1 MNHVIKRRALLRA
14 GALGAAGL
22 GLSGLFPAWARSG
35 TPGLRADHPTL
46 AGEDIRLTVAH
57 SPFTVGGRRG
67 HAVTLNGVLPGPLVR
82 LKEGQNVRLHVENT
96 LDEDTSIHWHG
107 LIVPFQMAGV
117 PGASFP
123 GLNTPRTEKRR

>member
-1 MNHVIKRRALLRA
+1 MNQLIKRRALLRA

-67 HAVTLNGVLPGPLVR
+67 HAVTVNGVLPGPLVR
-82 LKEGQNVRLHVENT
+82 LTEGQNVRLPGEHMIHQ
-96 LDEDTSIHWHG
+96 DTD
-107 LIVPFQMAGV
+107 
-117 PGASFP
+117 
-123 GLNTPRTEKRR
+123 RKRP